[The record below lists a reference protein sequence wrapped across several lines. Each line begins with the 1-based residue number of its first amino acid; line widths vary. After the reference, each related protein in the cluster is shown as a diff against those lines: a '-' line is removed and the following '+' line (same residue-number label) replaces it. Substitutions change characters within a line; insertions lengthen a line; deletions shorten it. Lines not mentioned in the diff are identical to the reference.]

1 MQAPEGDDPGYAWE
15 TGRDEVAEPV
25 DLLAQ
30 GRGMD
35 EQALID
41 AARKGDA
48 RAFNQLVLLYQGMA
62 YNVAYRILTDPDAA
76 SDATQDAFLSAFKAM
91 RKFRGGSFKAWLLR
105 IVTNACYDQLRR
117 KKRRPASS
125 LDDLP
130 VEADHS
136 PYLNDPSE
144 LPDEYVERQE
154 LGRTIQAGIATLP
167 VEQRIVLVLSDVQGF
182 SYNEI
187 AEVTGLS
194 LGTVKSRLS
203 RGRSRLRDYLM
214 EQREHLPS
222 QYRLRDEQ
230 TTQSAGSSR

>member
-1 MQAPEGDDPGYAWE
+1 
-15 TGRDEVAEPV
+15 
-25 DLLAQ
+25 
-30 GRGMD
+30 MD

-41 AARKGDA
+41 SARKGDA

-62 YNVAYRILTDPDAA
+62 YNVAYRILSDPDAA

-117 KKRRPASS
+117 KQRRPTSS

-136 PYLNDPSE
+136 YYMHDPAE
-144 LPDEYVERQE
+144 RPDEYVERQE
-154 LGRTIQAGIATLP
+154 LNQMMQAGISTLP
-167 VEQRIVLVLSDVQGF
+167 VEQRTVLVLSDIQGL
-182 SYNEI
+182 SYKEI
-187 AEVTGLS
+187 AAVTGIS

-203 RGRSRLRDYLM
+203 RARARLRDYLVQ
-214 EQREHLPS
+214 QRELLPS
-222 QYRLRDEQ
+222 RYRLRDEI
-230 TTQSAGSSR
+230 TTQSAGSRR